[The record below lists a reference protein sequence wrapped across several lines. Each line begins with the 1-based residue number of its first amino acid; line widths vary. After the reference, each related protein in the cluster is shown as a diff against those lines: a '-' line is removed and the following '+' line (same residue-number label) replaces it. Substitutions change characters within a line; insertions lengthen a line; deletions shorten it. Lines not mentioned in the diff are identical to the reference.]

1 MGDRMLESGEMA
13 TLAESLAIEEE
24 VSVWEVEDS
33 SEEVAEEELH
43 WDKSLRKV
51 AGFRLIRKLTRSEL
65 D

>member
-1 MGDRMLESGEMA
+1 MGDRMLESGEMV

-24 VSVWEVEDS
+24 VLVWEVEDF
-33 SEEVAEEELH
+33 SEEVAEELH